1 MFKGSIYIKYHFR
14 QIFFWPAN
22 KTLLLQ
28 GLLKNNF
35 VDRGK
40 RCIFVLPNGA
50 LAERLG
56 AGLQN
61 LSQWFDSATH
71 LRNALQIAEGHLFY
85 LWGIIMQ
92 NRWRVAFGG
101 IEARLGWC

>member
-1 MFKGSIYIKYHFR
+1 M
-14 QIFFWPAN
+14 
-22 KTLLLQ
+22 
-28 GLLKNNF
+28 
-35 VDRGK
+35 DRGK
-40 RCIFVLPNGA
+40 RCIFVFPNGA

-85 LWGIIMQ
+85 LWGVIMQ

-101 IEARLGWC
+101 GIEARSGWCLVAYGFSYEDSVVLSNFGVALQTFWL